1 MELIRPDARLDSIQ
15 CESVFSRGKGYGAF
29 TLHSFSYWII
39 VGGLVIRADGNPA
52 LARGLL
58 RAACWPQAI
67 FTASGIGNWM
77 MTPVFSPGSAIRTPS
92 AIRTGIGALS
102 NSRPTNTKLCKKSIP
117 RSRSWRTTISS
128 PTFAAVSLRAERSCW
143 SPGQCEWTRSLPK
156 PPRGSRPIRQ
166 NGHEIKK
173 RPEPCGPG
181 QVHGQRSGLAR
192 SFRFFSTRRPGVT
205 VTGVCVFSRIRS
217 KDPCQGGPC
226 PQSPCPGSAPHCHRR
241 PWPDTPTEQ
250 RGSVSPGAELP
261 EPCLFRPLDFL
272 LSRRNFS
279 DSRSGRC
286 RISRTAPE
294 RHICHRQ
301 GFAVPHRSCR

>member
-15 CESVFSRGKGYGAF
+15 CESVFFRGKGYGAF

-52 LARGLL
+52 LARGAAQDRLL
-58 RAACWPQAI
+58 ATGNCY
-67 FTASGIGNWM
+67 GIGYRELDDG
-77 MTPVFSPGSAIRTPS
+77 PRFSPGSAIRTPS

-102 NSRPTNTKLCKKSIP
+102 NSRPTNTELCKKSIP

-128 PTFAAVSLRAERSCW
+128 PTFAAVSLRAERACW
-143 SPGQCEWTRSLPK
+143 SPGQCEWARS
-156 PPRGSRPIRQ
+156 IRQ
-166 NGHEIKK
+166 NGHEIKNAPSLAARGK
-173 RPEPCGPG
+173 STASAPVWPAPSGFLAPGGP
-181 QVHGQRSGLAR
+181 A
-192 SFRFFSTRRPGVT
+192 
-205 VTGVCVFSRIRS
+205 CVFSRIRS

-226 PQSPCPGSAPHCHRR
+226 PQSPCPGSAPHCNRR

-272 LSRRNFS
+272 LNTRNFS
-279 DSRSGRC
+279 GSRSGRC

-294 RHICHRQ
+294 RHVCHRQ